1 MAIDQVHDLQ
11 AVYRKILHCMS
22 RPGTISS
29 LTDIAERVDM
39 NLPCYDAT
47 ILSAMTFFDAETT
60 FHILSEDQQE
70 LIEKISEYTSA
81 KYAPIDVADFVIV
94 LREDTKT
101 AIKIAIQSC
110 KNGTLIDPQLSST
123 WIIESAPLSNEGEL
137 TLTGPGIKHTSQLH
151 TSFDQLM
158 WQARNEKTKEYPL
171 GIDLIF
177 TDENA
182 QVVCVPRTTSISLM
196 EVS

>member
-1 MAIDQVHDLQ
+1 MTIDQVHDLQ
-11 AVYRKILHCMS
+11 QVYRKILHSMS

-29 LTDIAERVDM
+29 LTDIAERLDL

-47 ILSAMTFFDAETT
+47 ILSAMTFLDAETT

-81 KYAPIDVADFVIV
+81 KYAPINVADFVIV
-94 LREDTKT
+94 LREDTET
-101 AIKIAIQSC
+101 AIQSAIQNC

-137 TLTGPGIKHTSQLH
+137 TLTGPGIQNTSKVH
-151 TSFDQLM
+151 TSFNQSM

-177 TDENA
+177 TDEHA
-182 QVVCVPRTTSISLM
+182 QVVCIPRTTSISIK

>member
-11 AVYRKILHCMS
+11 QVYKKILHSMS

-29 LTDIAERVDM
+29 LSEIAERVDY
-39 NLPCYDAT
+39 NLPCYNAT
-47 ILSAMTFFDAETT
+47 ILSAMTFLDAEST
-60 FHILSEDQQE
+60 FHILSEEQKD
-70 LIEKISEYTSA
+70 LTEKISEYTSSR
-81 KYAPIDVADFVIV
+81 YAPINEADFVIV
-94 LREDTKT
+94 LREDTDT
-101 AIKIAIQSC
+101 AIQRAMQQC

-123 WIIESAPLSNEGEL
+123 WIIESTPLSDKGPWVL
-137 TLTGPGIKHTSQLH
+137 AGPGIEHTSQVQ
-151 TSFDQLM
+151 TRFDQSL

-177 TDENA
+177 TDEYA
-182 QVVCVPRTTSISLM
+182 QVVCIPRTTTISNM

>member
-1 MAIDQVHDLQ
+1 MTIDRVHDLQ
-11 AVYRKILHCMS
+11 QVYRKILHSMS

-60 FHILSEDQQE
+60 FHIVSKDQQE
-70 LIEKISEYTSA
+70 LIEKVSEYTSA
-81 KYAPIDVADFVIV
+81 KHAPINVADFVIV
-94 LREDTKT
+94 LREDTET
-101 AIKIAIQSC
+101 AIKSAMKSC

-123 WIIESAPLSNEGEL
+123 WIIESTPLSNEGEL
-137 TLTGPGIKHTSQLH
+137 NLTGPGIQHTSQLH
-151 TSFDQLM
+151 TSFDETM

-177 TDENA
+177 TDKNA
-182 QVVCVPRTTSISLM
+182 QVVCIPRTTSISFM
-196 EVS
+196 EVI